1 MTVAATSTTSG
12 ETAKKVTGF
21 VPPVATPFQGGRLD
35 VDSLKRMLE
44 YIAGSVSGV
53 LLGGSVGETASLTI
67 EERVTL
73 MREAAAQSDGQFLAV
88 SISDNVMEHSRRLS
102 DAAGEVGADLLM
114 VSCPNYYTNDRAMLE
129 AYFAALSEFASADLC
144 LYDNPI
150 ASHTTLSVDDI
161 VALTKAAPRL
171 THIKVTDTAIEK
183 VDAIR
188 SRTSLV
194 VHSGD
199 DAVLWHQLTRGAE
212 GAMVALPMIYPEH
225 AADLWKAFAAGDLAA
240 ASTTYRQVTN
250 FIHISLGAPDYV
262 AVIKAVLHHRGVIAS
277 PEVRLPLTPLAGRRL
292 EEVISSL

>member
-12 ETAKKVTGF
+12 ESAKKVTGF
-21 VPPVATPFQGGRLD
+21 VPPVATPFRSGRLD
-35 VDSLKRMLE
+35 LDSLKRMLE

-73 MREAAAQSDGQFLAV
+73 MREAAAHSNGQFLAV

-114 VSCPNYYTNDRAMLE
+114 VSCPNYDTNDRGMLE

-171 THIKVTDTAIEK
+171 THIKVTDTDIEK

-225 AADLWKAFAAGDLAA
+225 AADLWKAFAAGDLEA
-240 ASTTYRQVTN
+240 ASATYRQVTN

-262 AVIKAVLHHRGVIAS
+262 AVIKTVLHHRGVIAS

>member
-12 ETAKKVTGF
+12 ESAKKVTGF
-21 VPPVATPFQGGRLD
+21 VPPVATPFRSGRLD
-35 VDSLKRMLE
+35 IDSLKRMLE

-73 MREAAAQSDGQFLAV
+73 MREAAAHSDGQFLAV

-114 VSCPNYYTNDRAMLE
+114 VSCPNYYTNDRGMLE

-225 AADLWKAFAAGDLAA
+225 AADLWKAFAAGDLEA
-240 ASTTYRQVTN
+240 ASATYRQVTN

-262 AVIKAVLHHRGVIAS
+262 AVIKTVLHHRGVIAS